1 MPGLPFGFGGLLGG
15 GPVPDVQMPDGLPVA
30 GGKGSPLV
38 DAYLALQGQR
48 IKDAVTAPRDAY
60 MGELQMLGP
69 DGHPTTEAMDRANGM
84 AGLAMTGSAPFSIA
98 AARPGVRGAVGVA
111 NNTVSPAET
120 LVSRAP
126 PMYDPVARAARP
138 FEADY
143 PAERWPDGPPVDT
156 SGRLTRDIEGR
167 PLHPGARIV
176 GRSSLGG
183 ADEALSPA
191 ELDAIATAALGKGP
205 ESAPRGAIPGRGVG
219 AYQRSRG
226 VDGDERAIFVDQ
238 GLSANAKDR
247 VLAHEFGHAVDDMA
261 GQPVAGRLRGAIPQ
275 TGISKE
281 LGQLYNET
289 NNDLFRSALDRRG
302 DIDAARAEG
311 VNRRNFTPEA
321 AGYAKAQ
328 APDELM
334 AEAVRAY
341 LADPNALKAAYPKT
355 AARIRGAVNGNP
367 ALSPLIKFNAGG
379 PAGAVAG
386 LPALAASSDPKGS
399 PMSAGPSPFGLGP
412 MSDEI
417 GQRLRLSPSLGVA
430 TGFPQAPEIAWPS
443 QVQAIAQKAP
453 PSAPSAS
460 VTSADGEAD
469 TPVPSAIPAQG
480 QAPLSLAPPPSPAA
494 PATSSQDQPSDGF
507 DFGGALDRFRKNGG
521 FDTLGNIGI
530 GLMST
535 HGFGNGLAAGLK
547 LDQDTQAKR
556 AVTDLAKAEFGLKT
570 RKLAQEQGAL
580 TGNAA
585 ILKKA
590 YPTLSD
596 QEALAQGSNGSA
608 VTEALKILRDP
619 NHGRENDPEV
629 IRARAQAQAE
639 GTAAGGKD
647 DVQLVTRP
655 DGSVV
660 AVNKSQI
667 GAAGGTPTV
676 TPVMA
681 GTSKLAAEAD
691 ERRQL
696 VVAQGKDPSDPR
708 YADYIVSGSLPKE
721 TQQLLTAADKKAVMD
736 GEDTILSHKN
746 TITQLNRALELSK
759 KAYDGAGAGA
769 RSLVVSNI
777 PEMLGGHTPESLAT
791 REFSNVVTGQALDN
805 LKATFGGAPTE
816 GERAIL
822 LQVQGSADQ
831 PQALREQ
838 ILKNAMAKVQQK
850 LDFEQQRVDQL
861 RGGTYYKQGGGAA
874 SSTGEPPAPGAPT
887 TGAKRMRYDPKTG
900 GFN

>member
-98 AARPGVRGAVGVA
+98 AARPGVRGAVGVV

-238 GLSANAKDR
+238 GLSADAKDR

-367 ALSPLIKFNAGG
+367 ALSPLIQFNAGG

-399 PMSAGPSPFGLGP
+399 PVSAGLSPFGA
-412 MSDEI
+412 MSPADI
-417 GQRLRLSPSLGVA
+417 ARLM
-430 TGFPQAPEIAWPS
+430 
-443 QVQAIAQKAP
+443 QKARPMEPEADEVPDAVPPGYSGFIP
-453 PSAPSAS
+453 PSAPTMRPQAM
-460 VTSADGEAD
+460 AA
-469 TPVPSAIPAQG
+469 P
-480 QAPLSLAPPPSPAA
+480 APLAAPQGDAPRSPASPAPSPASLPSLIGQSPPRCRSRRPSPLRRHHRALRPLAPP
-494 PATSSQDQPSDGF
+494 
-507 DFGGALDRFRKNGG
+507 
-521 FDTLGNIGI
+521 
-530 GLMST
+530 
-535 HGFGNGLAAGLK
+535 
-547 LDQDTQAKR
+547 
-556 AVTDLAKAEFGLKT
+556 KT
-570 RKLAQEQGAL
+570 
-580 TGNAA
+580 
-585 ILKKA
+585 
-590 YPTLSD
+590 
-596 QEALAQGSNGSA
+596 
-608 VTEALKILRDP
+608 
-619 NHGRENDPEV
+619 
-629 IRARAQAQAE
+629 
-639 GTAAGGKD
+639 
-647 DVQLVTRP
+647 
-655 DGSVV
+655 
-660 AVNKSQI
+660 
-667 GAAGGTPTV
+667 
-676 TPVMA
+676 
-681 GTSKLAAEAD
+681 
-691 ERRQL
+691 
-696 VVAQGKDPSDPR
+696 
-708 YADYIVSGSLPKE
+708 
-721 TQQLLTAADKKAVMD
+721 
-736 GEDTILSHKN
+736 
-746 TITQLNRALELSK
+746 
-759 KAYDGAGAGA
+759 
-769 RSLVVSNI
+769 
-777 PEMLGGHTPESLAT
+777 
-791 REFSNVVTGQALDN
+791 
-805 LKATFGGAPTE
+805 
-816 GERAIL
+816 
-822 LQVQGSADQ
+822 
-831 PQALREQ
+831 
-838 ILKNAMAKVQQK
+838 
-850 LDFEQQRVDQL
+850 
-861 RGGTYYKQGGGAA
+861 
-874 SSTGEPPAPGAPT
+874 
-887 TGAKRMRYDPKTG
+887 
-900 GFN
+900 